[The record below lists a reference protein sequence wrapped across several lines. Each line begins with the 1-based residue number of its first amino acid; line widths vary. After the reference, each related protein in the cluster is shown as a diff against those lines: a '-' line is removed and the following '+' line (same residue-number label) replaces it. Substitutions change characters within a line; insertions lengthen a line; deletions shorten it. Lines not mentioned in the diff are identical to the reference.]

1 MAQELY
7 CSDINTL
14 LQQDDDELQ
23 MNNNNNSNNNSHNN
37 SNNNNSNNNSNN
49 NTNFSTKYLNK
60 HNITL
65 LILFILYT
73 NPVLVSI
80 LMHYMPF
87 LFEGVRYNF
96 IGSVVF
102 GSLFTLIFV
111 LLNKQKNNE

>member
-1 MAQELY
+1 MAEELY
-7 CSDINTL
+7 CSDINAL
-14 LQQDDDELQ
+14 LQQDDKLQ
-23 MNNNNNSNNNSHNN
+23 MNNNNN
-37 SNNNNSNNNSNN
+37 NN
-49 NTNFSTKYLNK
+49 NTTTTNDTNTNNTHTFNCKYLNK

>member
-1 MAQELY
+1 MAEELY
-7 CSDINTL
+7 CLDINAL
-14 LQQDDDELQ
+14 LQQDDDEFQ
-23 MNNNNNSNNNSHNN
+23 MNNNTNITTTTTSTNDTNT
-37 SNNNNSNNNSNN
+37 N
-49 NTNFSTKYLNK
+49 NTRTYLNK